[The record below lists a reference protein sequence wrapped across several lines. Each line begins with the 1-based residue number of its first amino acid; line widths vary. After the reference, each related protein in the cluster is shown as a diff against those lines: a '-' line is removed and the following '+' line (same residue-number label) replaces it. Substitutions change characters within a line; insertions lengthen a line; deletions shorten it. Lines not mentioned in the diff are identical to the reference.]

1 MQEEEI
7 PKLILA
13 SASPRRVELLRL
25 LKLTFDT
32 RPSHVDE
39 SVAPGTS
46 AEDAV
51 LDIARRKST
60 ACRKETKDEYLDQ
73 SVIVLGA
80 DTTVALGE
88 EMLGKPQT
96 DEEAFEMLS
105 KLSGGEHLVLTGVSL
120 IAANGEEEREFHG
133 IETSLVTFK
142 ALQEAEIWFYINSG
156 EPMDKAGAYAIQGLG
171 SAFVEKINGCYTN
184 IVGLPLPMTV
194 GLLRQAGMPVMNC
207 FESEVKL

>member
-1 MQEEEI
+1 MQTQT

-13 SASPRRVELLRL
+13 SASPRRVELLSL
-25 LKLTFDT
+25 LKLSFDT

-39 SVAPGTS
+39 SVAPGIS
-46 AEDAV
+46 AEQAV

-60 ACRKETKDEYLDQ
+60 ACREETRAEYTDQ

-96 DEEAFEMLS
+96 DAEAFEMLS

-120 IAANGEEEREFHG
+120 IASKGEEQKEFYG
-133 IETSLVTFK
+133 IETSLVKFRE
-142 ALQEAEIWFYINSG
+142 LQEKEIRFYIESG

-171 SAFVEKINGCYTN
+171 SVFIEKITGCYTN

-194 GLLRQAGMPVMNC
+194 GLLRQAGLPVMNC
-207 FESEVKL
+207 LDSEVKL